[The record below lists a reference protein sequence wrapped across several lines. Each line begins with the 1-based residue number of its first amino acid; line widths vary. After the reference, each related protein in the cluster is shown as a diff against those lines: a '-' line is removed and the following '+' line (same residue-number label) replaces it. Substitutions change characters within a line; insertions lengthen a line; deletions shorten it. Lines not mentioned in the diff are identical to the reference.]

1 MSNYNAQKR
10 ENFPKGNNAGK
21 SKHNSPKIDFKETYF
36 KTTYQYLN
44 NINEENIELDMVFNA
59 ISKFVKVECKSITTT
74 QLRNIYAK
82 IVNCDTVKSLKMLRP
97 NLAYIA
103 ARQKNAKDVVMFL
116 DQLIQDVKDDPKQD
130 VEDNK
135 HLISFKK
142 VMEAI
147 VAYHKFHHN
156 TK

>member
-1 MSNYNAQKR
+1 MRRQ
-10 ENFPKGNNAGK
+10 
-21 SKHNSPKIDFKETYF
+21 
-36 KTTYQYLN
+36 
-44 NINEENIELDMVFNA
+44 
-59 ISKFVKVECKSITTT
+59 

-82 IVNCDTVKSLKMLRP
+82 IVDCDTVKSLKMLRP

-103 ARQKNAKDVVMFL
+103 AKQKNAKDVVMFL